1 MPVDAVWHLRAF
13 SDLNETMNKN
23 SSSTRF
29 PIRKIAVAAVVGAA
43 YAALTMLLQ
52 PISYGEIQMRVSE
65 ALCILPYFFPSTAW
79 GLFVGC
85 ILANLISVAGP
96 LDVVFG
102 SLATLI
108 AALGAVAMGKWC
120 GRGSKLLTCLMPV
133 VSNGIIV
140 GAVLAVTLAA
150 DQAFL
155 PAWGIIGLEV
165 AAGEA
170 LVLFV
175 LGYPLMLLLPR
186 WAWFRKL
193 QKDYGV

>member
-13 SDLNETMNKN
+13 SDLNEIMNQHDI
-23 SSSTRF
+23 STGF

-52 PISYGEIQMRVSE
+52 PISYGEVQMRISE
-65 ALCILPYFFPSTAW
+65 VLCILPFFFPYTAW

-85 ILANLISVAGP
+85 ILANLISMAGP

-108 AALGAVAMGKWC
+108 AALGAVALGKREGWLP
-120 GRGSKLLTCLMPV
+120 KFLTCLLPV

-140 GAVLAVTLAA
+140 GAVLAATLAE

-155 PAWGIIGLEV
+155 PAWGLIGLQV
-165 AAGEA
+165 TAGEA
-170 LVLFV
+170 IVLFV

-186 WAWFRKL
+186 WKWFQKL
-193 QKDYGV
+193 LQVYGR

>member
-13 SDLNETMNKN
+13 SDLNETMNEN

-65 ALCILPYFFPSTAW
+65 VFCILPFFFPYTAW
-79 GLFVGC
+79 GLYVGC

-108 AALGAVAMGKWC
+108 AALGAVALGK
-120 GRGSKLLTCLMPV
+120 RGGWLSKVLTCLLPV
-133 VSNGIIV
+133 VSNGVIV
-140 GAVLAVTLAA
+140 GAVLAATLAA

-155 PAWGIIGLEV
+155 PAWGLIGLQV

-170 LVLFV
+170 VVLFV

-186 WAWFRKL
+186 WKWFQKL
-193 QKDYGV
+193 QQVYRG